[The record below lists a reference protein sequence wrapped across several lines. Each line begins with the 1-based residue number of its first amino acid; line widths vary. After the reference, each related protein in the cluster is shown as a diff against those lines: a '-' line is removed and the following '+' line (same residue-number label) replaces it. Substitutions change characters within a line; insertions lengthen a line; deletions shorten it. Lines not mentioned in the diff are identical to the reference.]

1 MHTTI
6 HVTMHGYKVVLS
18 LYRPKNVP
26 RRIGTLNNVKRTL
39 QSSPA

>member
-6 HVTMHGYKVVLS
+6 HVTMHGHKVVLS

-26 RRIGTLNNVKRTL
+26 QRIGNTYVKF
-39 QSSPA
+39 

>member
-6 HVTMHGYKVVLS
+6 HVTMHGHKVVLS

-26 RRIGTLNNVKRTL
+26 QRIGTL
-39 QSSPA
+39 